1 MRTIFLL
8 PSFLIFIP
16 ISLFAQSIDALEN
29 NNGFKSI
36 KINSH
41 ISEFKN
47 NLEFVENKNGY
58 TTYKYIDGYE
68 IQYETKHIYKKES
81 IYKIAKRYKTE
92 VKILDSLNPKIRKK
106 GAFVK
111 RNQELIVPVKKIIG
125 SQTRDKSLLGIYGN
139 TINFIT
145 LTFENKSN
153 KLKKITLNLS
163 DRMSIGHLR
172 NIGYYLKELYTE
184 FEERIG
190 QTTEYPKP
198 TKDCYKY
205 KQQSCIYFED
215 RIKKGKILWKSKS
228 IVLQIYHD
236 YALKPKYNHYDSY
249 ELEVIR
255 VITFKDRKYYQYIE
269 STGF

>member
-1 MRTIFLL
+1 MFLL
-8 PSFLIFIP
+8 PSFLIFLT
-16 ISLFAQSIDALEN
+16 ISSFAQSINALED

-58 TTYKYIDGYE
+58 TTYKYIDGYK

-81 IYKIAKRYKTE
+81 IYKIAKRYRTE

-111 RNQELIVPVKKIIG
+111 RNQDLIVPVKKILD
-125 SQTRDKSLLGIYGN
+125 SQTIDKSLLNIYGN

-145 LTFENKSN
+145 LTFENKSS
-153 KLKKITLNLS
+153 KLKKISLNLS
-163 DRMSIGHLR
+163 IRMSYGHLR
-172 NIGYYLKELYTE
+172 NMGYYLKELYTE

-198 TKDCYKY
+198 SKDCYRY
-205 KQQSCIYFED
+205 KFQTCKYFED
-215 RIKKGKILWKSKS
+215 RKNKGKILWKSKS
-228 IVLQIYHD
+228 VVLQVYYD
-236 YALKPKYNHYDSY
+236 FARKPPKYYYYDPY

-255 VITFKDRKYYQYIE
+255 VITFEDRKYSQYIK